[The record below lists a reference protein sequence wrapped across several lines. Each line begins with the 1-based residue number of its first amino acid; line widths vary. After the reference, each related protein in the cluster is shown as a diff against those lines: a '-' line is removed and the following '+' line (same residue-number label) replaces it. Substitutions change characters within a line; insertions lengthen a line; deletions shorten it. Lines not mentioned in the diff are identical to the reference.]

1 MKCETIIEDAP
12 LYVYGELGPEDE
24 ERFEAHVEG
33 CESCRA
39 ELETLRALG
48 RALDRHALEPSQ
60 ALLVEAREGL
70 MRAIDQ
76 GAAPAP
82 AWFGVRDA
90 LGSLFHPVAGLR
102 WLGAA
107 VGLVALGFVAA
118 RVTSAPR
125 VGSGIPPSRA
135 LADAG
140 ISMPASSEGVVSSV
154 HTTPAG
160 QVQISLDETS
170 RRIISGRPEDEQI
183 QRLLLRAAR
192 DQADPGLRVESITIL
207 KDQTSSAP
215 VRKALLAALD
225 HDPNP
230 GVRLKA
236 LEGLRAFASD
246 ATVRE
251 GITRALLNDENPGV
265 RIQAI
270 DVLTAEHDEAL
281 VGVLQ
286 ALVQK
291 ESNNYIRLR
300 CRNAL
305 REMNASVGA
314 F

>member
-1 MKCETIIEDAP
+1 MK
-12 LYVYGELGPEDE
+12 
-24 ERFEAHVEG
+24 
-33 CESCRA
+33 
-39 ELETLRALG
+39 
-48 RALDRHALEPSQ
+48 
-60 ALLVEAREGL
+60 
-70 MRAIDQ
+70 
-76 GAAPAP
+76 
-82 AWFGVRDA
+82 DA

-125 VGSGIPPSRA
+125 VGSGIPPSQA

-140 ISMPASSEGVVSSV
+140 LSIPVSSDGVVSSV

-160 QVQISLDETS
+160 QVQIALDETS